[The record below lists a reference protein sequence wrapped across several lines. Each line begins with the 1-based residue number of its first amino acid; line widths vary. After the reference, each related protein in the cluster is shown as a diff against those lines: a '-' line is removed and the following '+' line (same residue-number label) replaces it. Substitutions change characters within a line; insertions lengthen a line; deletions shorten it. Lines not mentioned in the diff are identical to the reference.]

1 MRIAFFKSLL
11 KTFKA
16 DKNTYFLTG
25 DLGYILF
32 DELRDA
38 APERFYNIGVAEAN
52 MVGISTGLALSGKT
66 VYCYSIAPFLVM
78 RAYEQIR
85 NGIAGHGL
93 NVKLVGAGGGFAYGK
108 EGLTHFAVEDI
119 SLMRALPRMTVVVP
133 ADPVEAGLLA
143 TLSREWQTPMYIRL
157 GKTGEKRIHDK
168 TPDFKIGKGMPLLK
182 GKDVAIIAAGT
193 MVQRSLEAA
202 ELLRKKGLSASV
214 INMHTIKPMDAEL
227 VQELSQTHDAIFTV
241 EEHSVNGGLGGA
253 VAELLA
259 ESSYNG
265 LFRRIGIPDKLKPEI
280 GDGEYLR
287 GLYGLNPE
295 GIFNTI
301 SKALK

>member
-11 KTFKA
+11 ETFKA
-16 DKNTYFLTG
+16 DEDTYFLTG

-32 DELRDA
+32 DELKAA

-52 MVGISTGLALSGKT
+52 MVGISTGLALCGKS

-85 NGIAGHGL
+85 NGIAGNRL

-108 EGLTHFAVEDI
+108 EGLTHFALEDI
-119 SLMRALPRMTVVVP
+119 SLMRALPGMTVVVP

-143 TLSREWQTPMYIRL
+143 TQSHQWQTPMYIRL
-157 GKTGEKRIHDK
+157 GKTGEKHIHE
-168 TPDFKIGKGMPLLK
+168 TPPEFIIGKGMTLLK

-202 ELLRKKGLSASV
+202 GLLRKKGVSASV

-227 VQELSQTHDAIFTV
+227 VQELSQTHEAIFTV
-241 EEHSVNGGLGGA
+241 EEHNINGGLGSA

-265 LFRRIGIPDKLKPEI
+265 LFRRIGIPDELKREI

-287 GLYGLNPE
+287 GIYGLNPE

-301 SKALK
+301 TKALK